1 MASAKLRFACLFAL
15 AVVSLP
21 TRASPDYNNRASQ
34 CPPQGCQ
41 QLEKVTITG
50 TRIYQD
56 TLEGDSYFHWIFFGF
71 DNRIVLPDTYDVTL
85 AKLEN
90 SFDVRCLASGSSGDL
105 QNVKS
110 TDDAAARRQAA
121 QLAYDR
127 MGQRVQEGPFGS
139 AWRSLFGNLRRI
151 TVTYADGGT
160 EQYDVQGV
168 LGSVTL
174 NPVEGSLKE
183 GSGTVEPVDP
193 SKCSAQA

>member
-50 TRIYQD
+50 ARIYQD

-90 SFDVRCLASGSSGDL
+90 SFDVRCLA
-105 QNVKS
+105 
-110 TDDAAARRQAA
+110 
-121 QLAYDR
+121 
-127 MGQRVQEGPFGS
+127 
-139 AWRSLFGNLRRI
+139 
-151 TVTYADGGT
+151 
-160 EQYDVQGV
+160 
-168 LGSVTL
+168 
-174 NPVEGSLKE
+174 
-183 GSGTVEPVDP
+183 
-193 SKCSAQA
+193 